1 MAKKLV
7 VQRNLRKPQSGAY
20 LKYLVFSAIGLI
32 FLVVITPYLLRDKSR
47 DASKKMP
54 VPDQGAVRK
63 EMPIQAQQQPAPQNQ
78 NDSGSAT
85 APVSAGSTTP
95 GAPPLPGS
103 VNPPQAQPTS
113 GPAGSGVTAS
123 QQAPPPQTQFPPQP
137 ANEGAAAAPPAVSPP
152 QAQPSSQPVEEGT
165 TAPQQAP
172 APEAVQGPPPAAPEQ
187 ASAPPAPP
195 AETGQATHGVLFPK
209 KGNRSEGAAA
219 VRTQNPHG
227 KATKKTAGKVCRT
240 KTVCTTNPAHKP
252 KTAQSAKA
260 GVCPRVSGGYAVQV
274 GSVFKSAGQAQSLQK
289 KLAAKGYR
297 TSIRRTASKGY
308 LVVTCSTSRSSAYT
322 LREQLAVEGLK
333 SARVVGTDPG
343 PAQAV
348 KR

>member
-54 VPDQGAVRK
+54 VPDQGAVTK
-63 EMPIQAQQQPAPQNQ
+63 EMPMQAQQQPAPQNQ

-85 APVSAGSTTP
+85 TPGSSGSTT
-95 GAPPLPGS
+95 
-103 VNPPQAQPTS
+103 PPQAQPAP
-113 GPAGSGVTAS
+113 GPAGNAVTAS

-137 ANEGAAAAPPAVSPP
+137 ANAGAAAVPPAVSPP
-152 QAQPSSQPVEEGT
+152 QAQPLSQPPEEGM

-172 APEAVQGPPPAAPEQ
+172 APEAAQGPPPAAPEQ
-187 ASAPPAPP
+187 ASTPSAPP
-195 AETGQATHGVLFPK
+195 AESGQANQGVLFPK
-209 KGNRSEGAAA
+209 KGNPSEGAAA
-219 VRTQNPHG
+219 AGTRNPHG
-227 KATKKTAGKVCRT
+227 KAMKRTAGKVCRT
-240 KTVCTTNPAHKP
+240 KTVCTNPAHKP
-252 KTAQSAKA
+252 KTAQSAKP
-260 GVCPRVSGGYAVQV
+260 GVCPRVNGGYAVQV
-274 GSVFKSAGQAQSLQK
+274 GSVFKSAGQAESLQK

-308 LVVTCSTSRSSAYT
+308 LVLTCPTNRSSAYT

-333 SARVVGTDPG
+333 SARVVGTDPK